1 MKGWVILCADV
12 IVGTNQLHYSAI
24 YKEKIYTDHDEAVKT
39 AKELYLADLYDNV
52 YLQDVDLSDLCDGCQ
67 YLKNITKIT
76 EVLNGTDI

>member
-12 IVGTNQLHYSAI
+12 IVGTNQLHYSEI
-24 YKEKIYTDHDEAVKT
+24 YQEKIYTDHDEAAKI

-52 YLQDVDLSDLCDGCQ
+52 YVKDVDLSNLCDGCQ
-67 YLKNITKIT
+67 HLNNIAKIT

>member
-24 YKEKIYTDHDEAVKT
+24 YNEKIYTDHDEAVKT

-52 YLQDVDLSDLCDGCQ
+52 YVQDVDLSSLCDGCL
-67 YLKNITKIT
+67 YLDEIAKIT
-76 EVLNGTDI
+76 EVLNGSDI